1 MPKREHSSTTSSSS
15 TDSQSKSSPSAL
27 TKDDKGND
35 DTVTIKR
42 LKLENKELNEKFN
55 NLKKELNSTKEQ
67 LNTTMEQLKKKE
79 EEEEEE
85 EGNKTSFRCC
95 SHIDEEGWTT
105 KLSPCSFLGGE
116 MCNAYHC
123 TFADP
128 SGINVN
134 WCEEPVTEIAY
145 YGSIG
150 YQCECML
157 SFKPL
162 CEYKFMILCA
172 DCEEE
177 KFNPKI
183 CHSCGMKESECDGDL
198 DGEGICQECIEA
210 CQSCGMKESECDGV
224 LDLDREGICQE
235 CIKAIKKDKEEAK

>member
-1 MPKREHSSTTSSSS
+1 MPKREHSS
-15 TDSQSKSSPSAL
+15 TDSQSKSSPSTL
-27 TKDDKGND
+27 NKTDKGHD

-42 LKLENKELNEKFN
+42 LKLEMN
-55 NLKKELNSTKEQ
+55 NLKNDLNTTKEQ

-145 YGSIG
+145 CGSIG

-198 DGEGICQECIEA
+198 DGEGICQECI
-210 CQSCGMKESECDGV
+210 
-224 LDLDREGICQE
+224 
-235 CIKAIKKDKEEAK
+235 KAIKKDKEEAK

>member
-27 TKDDKGND
+27 TKDDKGHD

-42 LKLENKELNEKFN
+42 LKLEMN
-55 NLKKELNSTKEQ
+55 NLKNDLKTTKEQ

-198 DGEGICQECIEA
+198 DGEGICQECI
-210 CQSCGMKESECDGV
+210 
-224 LDLDREGICQE
+224 
-235 CIKAIKKDKEEAK
+235 KAIKKDKEEAK

>member
-27 TKDDKGND
+27 TKDDKGHD

-42 LKLENKELNEKFN
+42 LKLEMN
-55 NLKKELNSTKEQ
+55 NLKNDLNTTKEQ

-145 YGSIG
+145 CGSIG

-198 DGEGICQECIEA
+198 DGEGICQECI
-210 CQSCGMKESECDGV
+210 
-224 LDLDREGICQE
+224 
-235 CIKAIKKDKEEAK
+235 KAIKKDKEEAK